1 MTMPIL
7 RSLAALALSM
17 VLALFAMAGCDQLN
31 KPIGHPSGSSGTTNS
46 GGGAA
51 KTDGGVEAE
60 GGSTEGPIL
69 PGITAQPGDIQ
80 I

>member
-1 MTMPIL
+1 MTMPIV
-7 RSLAALALSM
+7 RPLAAVTLSM

-31 KPIGHPSGSSGTTNS
+31 KPIGHPSGSSGTTN

-51 KTDGGVEAE
+51 KTDGGADPE